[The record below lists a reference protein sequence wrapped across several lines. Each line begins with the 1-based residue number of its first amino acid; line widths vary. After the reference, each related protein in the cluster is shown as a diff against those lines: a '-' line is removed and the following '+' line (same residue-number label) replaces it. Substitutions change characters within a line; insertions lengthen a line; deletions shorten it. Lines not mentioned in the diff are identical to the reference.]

1 MSTTSISVTKNLTGS
16 INYVLY
22 GTGEKKKQHENDGTT
37 RAVAVSCSVKGGV
50 KSFWKLGNDIKRK
63 NSKIKN
69 VGYNVIQSFNDKQ
82 FNYKN
87 KKDSRIVNGLGVEL
101 AHRLFPNSPVL
112 VVTHND
118 GKGHKLHNH
127 IIVLNYDLQTQHAI
141 RKNRG
146 IRVVRAVNDKLMR
159 ENALSTVTYGRNFD
173 KEVNNQFDLLLI
185 ENLRDAQKSST
196 DFNDFLNRLK
206 ARGIKVSVNGHDSTK
221 KGLVYSMMD
230 MTATRKNKKTGKVES
245 HPRPRRR
252 KASRLGKEFTFD
264 ALQTQFIL
272 NRKKKEHD
280 RQIHLQEIKKMM
292 AERTRRQKRLGVSE
306 SLENADSHSKK
317 REKSDKKEV
326 QNQVTIKRIH
336 IDDAQTALTD
346 NSKSNDKQAIAE
358 LSDLGETSSIKKT
371 ARERSPRPQRDKK
384 SPKPKTTAKIQRKQ
398 KKQYNRKKYERIQL
412 PTINDTLLEINNK
425 QQKKRDDSK
434 QF

>member
-50 KSFWKLGNDIKRK
+50 KAFWKLGNDIKRK

-159 ENALSTVTYGRNFD
+159 ENSLSTVQYGRNFD
-173 KEVNNQFDLLLI
+173 KEVNKQFDLLLI

-196 DFNDFLNRLK
+196 DFSQFSNLLK
-206 ARGIKVSVNGHDSTK
+206 ARGINISVKGHDSTK

-230 MTATRKNKKTGKVES
+230 VTATRKNKKTGKVES

-280 RQIHLQEIKKMM
+280 RQIRLQEIKKMM
-292 AERTRRQKRLGVSE
+292 SERTRRQKRLEVVE
-306 SLENADSHSKK
+306 NLENTDNHAQK

-346 NSKSNDKQAIAE
+346 NSKSNDSQAIQE
-358 LSDLGETSSIKKT
+358 LSSLGETSSIKKT

-384 SPKPKTTAKIQRKQ
+384 SPKPKTTAKIQH
-398 KKQYNRKKYERIQL
+398 NRKKHEKIIL
-412 PTINDTLLEINNK
+412 PRGYDALLEINNE
-425 QQKKRDDSK
+425 QRKKYDDSK

>member
-37 RAVAVSCSVKGGV
+37 RAVAVSCSVRGGV
-50 KSFWKLGNDIKRK
+50 KTFWKLGNDIKRK

-69 VGYNVIQSFNDKQ
+69 VGYNIIQSFNDKQ

-87 KKDSRIVNGLGVEL
+87 KKDARIVNGLGVEL

-146 IRVVRAVNDKLMR
+146 IRVVRAVNDKLMK
-159 ENALSTVTYGRNFD
+159 ENSLDTVQYGRNFD

-185 ENLRDAQKSST
+185 SNLRDAQKSST
-196 DFNDFLNRLK
+196 DFSQFSNLLK
-206 ARGIKVSVNGHDSTK
+206 ARGINISVKGHDSIK

-252 KASRLGKEFTFD
+252 KASRLGKEFTYD

-280 RQIHLQEIKKMM
+280 RQIHLKEIKKMM
-292 AERTRRQKRLGVSE
+292 SERTRRQKRLEVAE
-306 SLENADSHSKK
+306 NLENTDNHAQK

-384 SPKPKTTAKIQRKQ
+384 SPKPKTTAKIQH
-398 KKQYNRKKYERIQL
+398 NRKKHKKIIL
-412 PTINDTLLEINNK
+412 PRGYDALLEINNE
-425 QQKKRDDSK
+425 QQKKHDDSK

>member
-22 GTGEKKKQHENDGTT
+22 GIGKKKKQNEKNNTT
-37 RAVAVSCSVKGGV
+37 RAVAVSCSVNGGV
-50 KSFWKLGNDIKRK
+50 KAFWKLGNDIKRK

-69 VGYNVIQSFNDKQ
+69 VGYNIIQSFNDKQ
-82 FNYKN
+82 FNYTN
-87 KKDSRIVNGLGVEL
+87 KKDARIVNGLGVEL

-141 RKNRG
+141 RKNRS
-146 IRVVRAVNDKLMR
+146 IKIVRAVNDKLMK
-159 ENALSTVTYGRNFD
+159 ENSLNTVTYGRNFD
-173 KEVNNQFDLLLI
+173 KEVNSQFDLLLI

-206 ARGIKVSVNGHDSTK
+206 ARGIKASLKGQQSTK

-230 MTATRKNKKTGKVES
+230 MTATRKNKRTGKVES

-264 ALQTQFIL
+264 ALQAQFIL

-292 AERTRRQKRLGVSE
+292 AERTRRQKRLEIAE
-306 SLENADSHSKK
+306 SLENTDNHSKK

-326 QNQVTIKRIH
+326 QNQVTIRRVH
-336 IDDAQTALTD
+336 IEDAENALTD
-346 NSKSNDKQAIAE
+346 NSKSNDKQAIQE
-358 LSDLGETSSIKKT
+358 LSDWGETSSIKKT
-371 ARERSPRPQRDKK
+371 ARERSPRPQSDNNK
-384 SPKPKTTAKIQRKQ
+384 SQKPKTTARNQH
-398 KKQYNRKKYERIQL
+398 NRKKHEKIIL
-412 PTINDTLLEINNK
+412 PTINDTLLEINNE
-425 QQKKRDDSK
+425 QQKKHDDSK

>member
-22 GTGEKKKQHENDGTT
+22 GTGEKKKQNENNGTT
-37 RAVAVSCSVKGGV
+37 RAVAVSCSVRGGV
-50 KSFWKLGNDIKRK
+50 KAFWKLGNDIKRK

-82 FNYKN
+82 FDYKN
-87 KKDSRIVNGLGVEL
+87 AKDARIVNGLGVEL

-127 IIVLNYDLQTQHAI
+127 IIVLNYDLQTQRAI

-146 IRVVRAVNDKLMR
+146 IRVVRAVNDKLMK
-159 ENALSTVTYGRNFD
+159 ENSLDTVEYDRNFD

-185 ENLRDAQKSST
+185 SNLRDAQKSST

-206 ARGIKVSVNGHDSTK
+206 ARGIKVSLKGHDSTK

-230 MTATRKNKKTGKVES
+230 MTATRKNKKTGKVEN
-245 HPRPRRR
+245 HPRARRR
-252 KASRLGKEFTFD
+252 KASRLGKEFTYD

-292 AERTRRQKRLGVSE
+292 AERTRRQKRLEVAE
-306 SLENADSHSKK
+306 SLENTDNHSKK

-346 NSKSNDKQAIAE
+346 NSKSNDSQAIQD
-358 LSDLGETSSIKKT
+358 LNDLGETSSIKKT
-371 ARERSPRPQRDKK
+371 VRKDSPRPQRKNKK
-384 SPKPKTTAKIQRKQ
+384 TETKTTAKIQRKQ
-398 KKQYNRKKYERIQL
+398 KKQYNRKKYEKIQL
-412 PTINDTLLEINNK
+412 PTINDTLLEVNNE
-425 QQKKRDDSK
+425 QQKKHDDSK

>member
-22 GTGEKKKQHENDGTT
+22 GTGEKKKQNEKNNTT

-50 KSFWKLGNDIKRK
+50 KAFWKLGNDIKRR

-69 VGYNVIQSFNDKQ
+69 VGYNIIQSFNDKQ
-82 FNYKN
+82 FDYRN
-87 KKDSRIVNGLGVEL
+87 KKDARIVNGLGVEL
-101 AHRLFPNSPVL
+101 AHRLFPNSPVF

-146 IRVVRAVNDKLMR
+146 IRVVRAVNDKLMK
-159 ENALSTVTYGRNFD
+159 ENSLNTVAYGRNFN
-173 KEVNNQFDLLLI
+173 KEVNNQFDLLLLSKL
-185 ENLRDAQKSST
+185 ENAQRQAI
-196 DFNDFLNRLK
+196 DFDDYTKRLNIL
-206 ARGIKVSVNGHDSTK
+206 GVSVVKKEKNGVT
-221 KGLVYSMMD
+221 GLTYKMIDKSH
-230 MTATRKNKKTGKVES
+230 KNKNDEVK
-245 HPRPRRR
+245 PRLRRR
-252 KASRLGKEFTFD
+252 KASRFGEQFTFTG
-264 ALQTQFIL
+264 LQTQFIL
-272 NRKKKEHD
+272 NRKKQEEE
-280 RQIHLQEIKKMM
+280 RQKHLKEIKKIMSV
-292 AERTRRQKRLGVSE
+292 RLKQHELVE
-306 SLENADSHSKK
+306 ITKNADSHSKK
-317 REKSDKKEV
+317 REKSDRKEV

-346 NSKSNDKQAIAE
+346 NSKSNDSQAIAE

-384 SPKPKTTAKIQRKQ
+384 SPKPKTTAKNQC
-398 KKQYNRKKYERIQL
+398 KKQYNRKKHEKIQL
-412 PTINDTLLEINNK
+412 PTADDILLEINNE
-425 QQKKRDDSK
+425 QQKKHDDSK

>member
-22 GTGEKKKQHENDGTT
+22 GTGEKKKQNENNGTT

-50 KSFWKLGNDIKRK
+50 KAFWKLGNDIKRR

-69 VGYNVIQSFNDKQ
+69 VGYNIIQSFNDKQ

-127 IIVLNYDLQTQHAI
+127 IIVLNYDLQTQKAI
-141 RKNRG
+141 RKNRS
-146 IRVVRAVNDKLMR
+146 IKIVRTVNDKLMK
-159 ENALSTVTYGRNFD
+159 ENSLDTVAYGRNFN
-173 KEVNNQFDLLLI
+173 KEVNNQFDLLLLSKL
-185 ENLRDAQKSST
+185 ENAQRQAI
-196 DFNDFLNRLK
+196 DFDDYTKRLDIL
-206 ARGIKVSVNGHDSTK
+206 GVSVVKKEKNGIT
-221 KGLVYSMMD
+221 GLTYKMIDKSH
-230 MTATRKNKKTGKVES
+230 KNKNDEVK
-245 HPRPRRR
+245 PRLRRR
-252 KASRLGKEFTFD
+252 KASRFGEQFTFTG
-264 ALQTQFIL
+264 LQTQFIL
-272 NRKKKEHD
+272 NRKKQEEE
-280 RQIHLQEIKKMM
+280 RQKHLKEIKKIMS
-292 AERTRRQKRLGVSE
+292 ARLKQHEPVE
-306 SLENADSHSKK
+306 ITKNVDSHSKK
-317 REKSDKKEV
+317 REKSDRKEV
-326 QNQVTIKRIH
+326 QNQTVIKRIH

-346 NSKSNDKQAIAE
+346 NSKSNDRQAIQE

-384 SPKPKTTAKIQRKQ
+384 SPKPKTTAKIQH
-398 KKQYNRKKYERIQL
+398 NRKKHEKIIL
-412 PTINDTLLEINNK
+412 PRGYDALLEINNE
-425 QQKKRDDSK
+425 QQKKHDDSK

>member
-22 GTGEKKKQHENDGTT
+22 GTGAKKKQHENDGTT

-50 KSFWKLGNDIKRK
+50 KAFWKLGNDIKRR

-69 VGYNVIQSFNDKQ
+69 AGYNIIQSFNDKQ
-82 FNYKN
+82 FDYRN
-87 KKDSRIVNGLGVEL
+87 KKDARIVNGLGVEL

-146 IRVVRAVNDKLMR
+146 IRVVRSVNDKLMK
-159 ENALSTVTYGRNFD
+159 ENSLDTVQYGRNFD

-206 ARGIKVSVNGHDSTK
+206 ARGIKVSLKGQQSTK

-252 KASRLGKEFTFD
+252 KASRLGKEFTYD
-264 ALQTQFIL
+264 ALQAQFIL

-292 AERTRRQKRLGVSE
+292 SERTRRQKRLEVSE
-306 SLENADSHSKK
+306 SLENTDNHSKK
-317 REKSDKKEV
+317 REKSDRKEV
-326 QNQVTIKRIH
+326 QNQTIIRRVH
-336 IDDAQTALTD
+336 VEDAQSSLTD
-346 NSKSNDKQAIAE
+346 NSKSNDKQAIQE
-358 LSDLGETSSIKKT
+358 LESLGEVSSSKKT
-371 ARERSPRPQRDKK
+371 ARERSPRPQRITK
-384 SPKPKTTAKIQRKQ
+384 SVKPKQTAKKQ
-398 KKQYNRKKYERIQL
+398 HNRKKHEKIIL
-412 PTINDTLLEINNK
+412 PTVDDVLLDINNE

>member
-22 GTGEKKKQHENDGTT
+22 GTGEKKKQNENNGTT
-37 RAVAVSCSVKGGV
+37 RAVAVSCSVKDGV
-50 KSFWKLGNDIKRK
+50 KAFWKLGNDIKRR

-69 VGYNVIQSFNDKQ
+69 VGYNIIQSFNDKQ
-82 FNYKN
+82 FDYKN
-87 KKDSRIVNGLGVEL
+87 KKDARIVNGLGVEL
-101 AHRLFPNSPVL
+101 AHRLFPNSPIL

-118 GKGHKLHNH
+118 GRGHKLHNH
-127 IIVLNYDLQTQHAI
+127 IIVLNYDLQTQKAI

-146 IRVVRAVNDKLMR
+146 IRVVRAVNDKLMK
-159 ENALSTVTYGRNFD
+159 ENSLSTVQYGRNFD

-185 ENLRDAQKSST
+185 SNLRDAQKSST

-206 ARGIKVSVNGHDSTK
+206 ARGIKVSVKGHDSTK

-230 MTATRKNKKTGKVES
+230 TTATRKNKKTGKVES

-264 ALQTQFIL
+264 TLQTQFIL

-280 RQIHLQEIKKMM
+280 RQIRLQEIKKMM
-292 AERTRRQKRLGVSE
+292 SERTRRQKRLEVAE
-306 SLENADSHSKK
+306 NLENTDSHSKK
-317 REKSDKKEV
+317 REKSDRKEV
-326 QNQVTIKRIH
+326 QNQTIIRRVH
-336 IDDAQTALTD
+336 IDDAESALTD
-346 NSKSNDKQAIAE
+346 NTKNNDRQALEE
-358 LSDLGETSSIKKT
+358 LSDLGEVSSSKT
-371 ARERSPRPQRDKK
+371 ATRKRSPRPQRDKK
-384 SPKPKTTAKIQRKQ
+384 IETKTTAKNQR
-398 KKQYNRKKYERIQL
+398 KKQYNRKKHEKIQL
-412 PTINDTLLEINNK
+412 PTVDDILLEINNE
-425 QQKKRDDSK
+425 QQKKHDDSK

>member
-1 MSTTSISVTKNLTGS
+1 MSTTSISVTKNLAGS

-22 GTGEKKKQHENDGTT
+22 GTGEKKKQNENNGTT

-50 KSFWKLGNDIKRK
+50 KAFWKLGNDIKRK

-69 VGYNVIQSFNDKQ
+69 VGYNIIQSFNDKQ
-82 FNYKN
+82 FNYTN
-87 KKDSRIVNGLGVEL
+87 KKDARIVNGLGVEL

-127 IIVLNYDLQTQHAI
+127 ILVLNYDMQTQHAI
-141 RKNRG
+141 RKNRS
-146 IRVVRAVNDKLMR
+146 IKAVRAVNDKLMR
-159 ENALSTVTYGRNFD
+159 ENALNTVTYGRNFD

-185 ENLRDAQKSST
+185 ANLRDAQKSST

-206 ARGIKVSVNGHDSTK
+206 ARGIKVSMKGHDSTK

-230 MTATRKNKKTGKVES
+230 MTAKRKNKKTGKVES

-264 ALQTQFIL
+264 VLQTQFIL

-280 RQIHLQEIKKMM
+280 RQIHLQEIQKMM
-292 AERTRRQKRLGVSE
+292 SERTRRQKRLE
-306 SLENADSHSKK
+306 ITENIENTDNHSKK

-326 QNQVTIKRIH
+326 QNQVTIRRVH
-336 IDDAQTALTD
+336 IEDAENALTD
-346 NSKSNDKQAIAE
+346 NTKSNDKQAIAE

-384 SPKPKTTAKIQRKQ
+384 SPEPKTTAKIQRKQ
-398 KKQYNRKKYERIQL
+398 KKHEKIIL
-412 PTINDTLLEINNK
+412 PRGYDALLEINNE
-425 QQKKRDDSK
+425 QQKKHDDSK

>member
-1 MSTTSISVTKNLTGS
+1 MTAS
-16 INYVLY
+16 INYVVY
-22 GTGEKKKQHENDGTT
+22 GNGEKYQKNKQNHTT
-37 RAVAVSCSVKGGV
+37 RAVAVTCTMQGGI
-50 KSFWKLGNDIKRK
+50 KQFLKFGNDIKRK

-69 VGYNVIQSFNDKQ
+69 VGYNIIQSFNDKQ
-82 FNYKN
+82 FDYKN
-87 KKDSRIVNGLGVEL
+87 PRDARIVNGLGVEL

-112 VVTHND
+112 TVTHND

-127 IIVLNYDLQTQHAI
+127 IIVLNYDLQTQKAI

-159 ENALSTVTYGRNFD
+159 ENSLSTVQYGRNFD

-185 ENLRDAQKSST
+185 SNLRDAQKSST

-206 ARGIKVSVNGHDSTK
+206 ARGIKVSVKGQQGTK

-230 MTATRKNKKTGKVES
+230 MTATRKNKRTGKVEN

-252 KASRLGKEFTFD
+252 KASRLGKEFTYD

-292 AERTRRQKRLGVSE
+292 AERTRRQKRLEVAE
-306 SLENADSHSKK
+306 SLENTDNHSKK

-346 NSKSNDKQAIAE
+346 NSKSNDKQAIQE
-358 LSDLGETSSIKKT
+358 LSSLGETSSIKKT

-384 SPKPKTTAKIQRKQ
+384 TETKTTAKIQRKP
-398 KKQYNRKKYERIQL
+398 KQYNRKKHEKIIL
-412 PTINDTLLEINNK
+412 PTANDALLEINNE
-425 QQKKRDDSK
+425 QQKKHDDSK

>member
-22 GTGEKKKQHENDGTT
+22 GTGEKKKQYENDGTT

-69 VGYNVIQSFNDKQ
+69 VGYNIIQSFNDKQ
-82 FNYKN
+82 FDYRN
-87 KKDSRIVNGLGVEL
+87 KKDARIVNGLGVEL

-112 VVTHND
+112 IVTHND

-127 IIVLNYDLQTQHAI
+127 IIVLNYDLQTQKAI
-141 RKNRG
+141 RKNRS
-146 IRVVRAVNDKLMR
+146 IKIVRAVNDKLMK
-159 ENALSTVTYGRNFD
+159 ENSLSTVQYGRNFD

-185 ENLRDAQKSST
+185 SNIRDAQKSST
-196 DFNDFLNRLK
+196 DFSQFSNLLK
-206 ARGIKVSVNGHDSTK
+206 ARGINISIKGHDSTK

-264 ALQTQFIL
+264 VLQTQFIL

-280 RQIHLQEIKKMM
+280 RQIRLQEIKKMM
-292 AERTRRQKRLGVSE
+292 SERTRRQKRLEIAE
-306 SLENADSHSKK
+306 SLENTDNHSKK

-326 QNQVTIKRIH
+326 QNQVTIRRVH
-336 IDDAQTALTD
+336 IEDAEIALTD
-346 NSKSNDKQAIAE
+346 NSKSNDRQAIQD
-358 LSDLGETSSIKKT
+358 LNDLGETSSIKKT
-371 ARERSPRPQRDKK
+371 ARERSPRPQRKNKK
-384 SPKPKTTAKIQRKQ
+384 TETKTTATIQH
-398 KKQYNRKKYERIQL
+398 NRKKHEKIQL
-412 PTINDTLLEINNK
+412 PTVDNILLEINNE
-425 QQKKRDDSK
+425 QQKKHDDSK

>member
-22 GTGEKKKQHENDGTT
+22 GTGEKKKQNENNGTT

-50 KSFWKLGNDIKRK
+50 KAFWKLGNDIKRR

-69 VGYNVIQSFNDKQ
+69 VGYNIIQSFNDKQ

-118 GKGHKLHNH
+118 GKGHKIHNH
-127 IIVLNYDLQTQHAI
+127 IILLNYYLQTQKAI
-141 RKNRG
+141 RKNRS
-146 IRVVRAVNDKLMR
+146 IKIVRTVNDKLMK
-159 ENALSTVTYGRNFD
+159 ENSLDTVAYGRNFN
-173 KEVNNQFDLLLI
+173 KEVNNQFDLLLLSKL
-185 ENLRDAQKSST
+185 ENAQRQAI
-196 DFNDFLNRLK
+196 DFDDYTKRLDIL
-206 ARGIKVSVNGHDSTK
+206 GVSVVKKEKNGIT
-221 KGLVYSMMD
+221 GLTYKMIDKSH
-230 MTATRKNKKTGKVES
+230 KNKNDEVK
-245 HPRPRRR
+245 PRLRRR
-252 KASRLGKEFTFD
+252 KASRFGEQFTFTG
-264 ALQTQFIL
+264 LQTQFIL
-272 NRKKKEHD
+272 NRKKQEEE
-280 RQIHLQEIKKMM
+280 RQKHLKEIKKIMS
-292 AERTRRQKRLGVSE
+292 ARLKQHEPVE
-306 SLENADSHSKK
+306 ITKNVDSHSKK
-317 REKSDKKEV
+317 REKSDRKEV
-326 QNQVTIKRIH
+326 QNQTVIKRIH

-346 NSKSNDKQAIAE
+346 NSKSNDRQAIQE

-384 SPKPKTTAKIQRKQ
+384 SPKPKTTAKIQH
-398 KKQYNRKKYERIQL
+398 NRKKHEKIIL
-412 PTINDTLLEINNK
+412 PRGYDALLEINNE
-425 QQKKRDDSK
+425 QQKKHDDSK

>member
-22 GTGEKKKQHENDGTT
+22 GTGEKKKQNEKNNTT
-37 RAVAVSCSVKGGV
+37 RAVAVSCSVRSGV
-50 KSFWKLGNDIKRK
+50 KAFWKLGNDIKRR

-69 VGYNVIQSFNDKQ
+69 VGYNIIQSFNDKQ
-82 FNYKN
+82 FDYKN
-87 KKDSRIVNGLGVEL
+87 KKDARIVNGLGVEL

-127 IIVLNYDLQTQHAI
+127 IIVLNYNLQTQKAI

-146 IRVVRAVNDKLMR
+146 IRVVRAVNDKLMK
-159 ENALSTVTYGRNFD
+159 ENSLDTVTYGRNFN

-185 ENLRDAQKSST
+185 SNLRDAQKSST

-206 ARGIKVSVNGHDSTK
+206 ARGIKVSVKGQQGTK

-230 MTATRKNKKTGKVES
+230 VTATRKNKKTGKVES

-264 ALQTQFIL
+264 VLQTQFIL

-280 RQIHLQEIKKMM
+280 RQIHLKEIQKMM
-292 AERTRRQKRLGVSE
+292 SERTRRQQKRLEVAE
-306 SLENADSHSKK
+306 SLENTDNHSKK
-317 REKSDKKEV
+317 REKSDRKEV
-326 QNQVTIKRIH
+326 QNQTVIKRIH
-336 IDDAQTALTD
+336 IDDAQTALID
-346 NSKSNDKQAIAE
+346 NSKSNDRQAIQE

-384 SPKPKTTAKIQRKQ
+384 SPKPKTTAKIQH
-398 KKQYNRKKYERIQL
+398 NRKKHEKIIL
-412 PTINDTLLEINNK
+412 PTINDTLLEINNE
-425 QQKKRDDSK
+425 QQKKHDDSK

>member
-37 RAVAVSCSVKGGV
+37 RAVAVSCSVRSGV
-50 KSFWKLGNDIKRK
+50 KAFWKLGNDIKRR

-69 VGYNVIQSFNDKQ
+69 VGYNIIQSFNDKQ
-82 FNYKN
+82 FDYRN
-87 KKDSRIVNGLGVEL
+87 KKDARIVNGLGVEL
-101 AHRLFPNSPVL
+101 AYRLFPNSPVL

-127 IIVLNYDLQTQHAI
+127 ILVLNYDMQTQHAI
-141 RKNRG
+141 RKNRS
-146 IRVVRAVNDKLMR
+146 IKAVRAVNDKLMR
-159 ENALSTVTYGRNFD
+159 ENSLNTVTYGRNFD

-196 DFNDFLNRLK
+196 DFSQFSNLLK
-206 ARGIKVSVNGHDSTK
+206 ARGINVSVKGQQGTK

-272 NRKKKEHD
+272 NRKRKEHD
-280 RQIHLQEIKKMM
+280 RQTRLKEIKKMM
-292 AERTRRQKRLGVSE
+292 SERTRRQKRLE
-306 SLENADSHSKK
+306 IAENLENTDNHAQK

-384 SPKPKTTAKIQRKQ
+384 SPKPKTTAKIQH
-398 KKQYNRKKYERIQL
+398 NRKKHEKIIL
-412 PTINDTLLEINNK
+412 PRGYDALLEINNE
-425 QQKKRDDSK
+425 QQKKHDDSK

>member
-50 KSFWKLGNDIKRK
+50 KTFWKLGNDIKRR

-69 VGYNVIQSFNDKQ
+69 VGYNIIQSFNDKQ
-82 FNYKN
+82 FDYKN
-87 KKDSRIVNGLGVEL
+87 KKDARIVNGLGVEL
-101 AHRLFPNSPVL
+101 AHRLFPNSPVF

-127 IIVLNYDLQTQHAI
+127 ILVLNYDMQTQHAI
-141 RKNRG
+141 RKNRS
-146 IRVVRAVNDKLMR
+146 IKAVRAVNDKLMR

-196 DFNDFLNRLK
+196 DFSQFSNLLK
-206 ARGIKVSVNGHDSTK
+206 ARGINISMKGHDSTK

-280 RQIHLQEIKKMM
+280 RQTRLKEIKKMM
-292 AERTRRQKRLGVSE
+292 SERTRRQKRLEVAE
-306 SLENADSHSKK
+306 NLENADNHSKK
-317 REKSDKKEV
+317 REKSDRKEV
-326 QNQVTIKRIH
+326 QNQTIIRRVH
-336 IDDAQTALTD
+336 IEQAENDLQDNTA
-346 NSKSNDKQAIAE
+346 SNDKSAIQE
-358 LSDLGETSSIKKT
+358 LEDFGEVSSIKKT

-384 SPKPKTTAKIQRKQ
+384 IEIKTTAKNQRK
-398 KKQYNRKKYERIQL
+398 KHEKIQL
-412 PTINDTLLEINNK
+412 PTADDILLEINNE
-425 QQKKRDDSK
+425 QQKKHDDSK

>member
-1 MSTTSISVTKNLTGS
+1 MSITKISVTKNLTGS
-16 INYVLY
+16 INYVVY
-22 GTGEKKKQHENDGTT
+22 GNGEKYQKNKQNHTT
-37 RAVAVSCSVKGGV
+37 RAVAVTCTMQGGI
-50 KSFWKLGNDIKRK
+50 KQFLKFGNDIKRK

-69 VGYNVIQSFNDKQ
+69 VGYNIIQSFNDKQ
-82 FNYKN
+82 FDYKN
-87 KKDSRIVNGLGVEL
+87 PRDARIVNGLGIEL
-101 AHRLFPNSPVL
+101 AKRLFPNSAVL
-112 VVTHND
+112 CITHND
-118 GKGHKLHNH
+118 GKNHHLHNH
-127 IIVLNYDLQTQHAI
+127 LIILNYDLQTGKAI
-141 RKNRG
+141 RKGRG
-146 IRVVRAVNDKLMR
+146 IRKIRAVNDKLMR
-159 ENALSTVTYGRNFD
+159 ENSLDTVTYGRNFD
-173 KEVNNQFDLLLI
+173 KEINSQFDLLLI
-185 ENLRDAQKSST
+185 SNLRDAQKSST

-206 ARGIKVSVNGHDSTK
+206 TRGIKVSVKGHDSTK

-280 RQIHLQEIKKMM
+280 RQTRLKEIKKMM
-292 AERTRRQKRLGVSE
+292 SERTRRQKRLEIAE
-306 SLENADSHSKK
+306 SLENTDNHSKK
-317 REKSDKKEV
+317 REKSDRKEV
-326 QNQVTIKRIH
+326 QNQTVIKRIH

-346 NSKSNDKQAIAE
+346 NSKSNDRQAIQE

-384 SPKPKTTAKIQRKQ
+384 PKVQTTAKIQH
-398 KKQYNRKKYERIQL
+398 NRKKHEKIIL
-412 PTINDTLLEINNK
+412 PRGYDALLEINNE
-425 QQKKRDDSK
+425 QQKKHDDSK

>member
-22 GTGEKKKQHENDGTT
+22 GTGEKKKQNENDGTT
-37 RAVAVSCSVKGGV
+37 RAVAVSCSVRGGV
-50 KSFWKLGNDIKRK
+50 KAFWKLGNDIKRK

-69 VGYNVIQSFNDKQ
+69 IGYNIIQSFNDKQ
-82 FNYKN
+82 FDYRN
-87 KKDSRIVNGLGVEL
+87 KKDARIVNGLGVEL
-101 AHRLFPNSPVL
+101 AHRLFPNSPVF

-127 IIVLNYDLQTQHAI
+127 IIVLNYDLQTQKAI
-141 RKNRG
+141 RKNRS
-146 IRVVRAVNDKLMR
+146 IKIVRAVNDKLMK
-159 ENALSTVTYGRNFD
+159 ENSLNTVAYGRNFS

-185 ENLRDAQKSST
+185 SNLRDAQKSST
-196 DFNDFLNRLK
+196 DFSQFSNLLK
-206 ARGIKVSVNGHDSTK
+206 ARGINISIKGHDSTK

-280 RQIHLQEIKKMM
+280 RQIHLQEIQKMM
-292 AERTRRQKRLGVSE
+292 SERTRRQKRLE
-306 SLENADSHSKK
+306 TIENLENTDNHSKK

-326 QNQVTIKRIH
+326 QNQTVIKRIH

-346 NSKSNDKQAIAE
+346 NSKSNDRQALQDLE
-358 LSDLGETSSIKKT
+358 SLGEVSSSKTT
-371 ARERSPRPQRDKK
+371 ARKRSPRPQRDKK
-384 SPKPKTTAKIQRKQ
+384 IETKTTAKNQC
-398 KKQYNRKKYERIQL
+398 KKQYNRKKHEKIQL
-412 PTINDTLLEINNK
+412 PTADDILLEINNE
-425 QQKKRDDSK
+425 QQKKHDDSK

>member
-37 RAVAVSCSVKGGV
+37 RAVAVSCSVRGGV
-50 KSFWKLGNDIKRK
+50 RAFWKLGNDIKRR

-69 VGYNVIQSFNDKQ
+69 VGYNIIQSFNDKQ
-82 FNYKN
+82 FDYRN
-87 KKDSRIVNGLGVEL
+87 KKDARIVNGLGVEL

-127 IIVLNYDLQTQHAI
+127 IIVLNYNLQTQKAI

-146 IRVVRAVNDKLMR
+146 IRVVRAVNDKLMT
-159 ENALSTVTYGRNFD
+159 ENSLDTVTYGRNFN

-185 ENLRDAQKSST
+185 SNLRDAQKSST

-206 ARGIKVSVNGHDSTK
+206 ARGIKVSVKGQQGTK

-245 HPRPRRR
+245 HPRLRRR

-280 RQIHLQEIKKMM
+280 RQTRLKEIKKMM
-292 AERTRRQKRLGVSE
+292 SERTRRQKRLEIAE
-306 SLENADSHSKK
+306 SLENTDNHSKK
-317 REKSDKKEV
+317 REKSDRKEV
-326 QNQVTIKRIH
+326 QNQTVIKRIH

-346 NSKSNDKQAIAE
+346 NSKSNDRQAIQE

-384 SPKPKTTAKIQRKQ
+384 TETKTTAKIQRKQ
-398 KKQYNRKKYERIQL
+398 KKQYNRKKYEKIQL
-412 PTINDTLLEINNK
+412 PTINDTLLEINNE
-425 QQKKRDDSK
+425 QQRKHDDSK

>member
-22 GTGEKKKQHENDGTT
+22 GTGEKKKQNENDGTT
-37 RAVAVSCSVKGGV
+37 RAVAVSCSVRGGV
-50 KSFWKLGNDIKRK
+50 KAFWKLGNDIKRK

-69 VGYNVIQSFNDKQ
+69 IGYNIIQSFNDKQ
-82 FNYKN
+82 FDYRN
-87 KKDSRIVNGLGVEL
+87 KKDARIVNGLGVEL
-101 AHRLFPNSPVL
+101 AHRLFPNSPVF

-127 IIVLNYDLQTQHAI
+127 IIVLNYDLQTQKAI
-141 RKNRG
+141 RKNRS
-146 IRVVRAVNDKLMR
+146 IKIVRAVNDKLMK
-159 ENALSTVTYGRNFD
+159 ENSLNTVAYGRNFN

-185 ENLRDAQKSST
+185 SNLRDAQKSST
-196 DFNDFLNRLK
+196 DFSQFSNLLK
-206 ARGIKVSVNGHDSTK
+206 ARGINISIKGHDSTK

-280 RQIHLQEIKKMM
+280 RQIHLQEIQKMM
-292 AERTRRQKRLGVSE
+292 SERTRRQKRLEIAE
-306 SLENADSHSKK
+306 SLENTDNRSKK

-326 QNQVTIKRIH
+326 QNQVTIRRVH
-336 IDDAQTALTD
+336 IEDAKNALTD
-346 NSKSNDKQAIAE
+346 NSKSNDRQAIQD
-358 LSDLGETSSIKKT
+358 LNDLGETSSIKKT
-371 ARERSPRPQRDKK
+371 ARERSPRPQRKNK
-384 SPKPKTTAKIQRKQ
+384 NAEAKTTAKIQHNN
-398 KKQYNRKKYERIQL
+398 NRKKHEKIIL
-412 PTINDTLLEINNK
+412 PRGYDALLEINNE
-425 QQKKRDDSK
+425 QQKKHDDSK

>member
-37 RAVAVSCSVKGGV
+37 RAVAVSCSVRGGV
-50 KSFWKLGNDIKRK
+50 KTFWKLGNDIKRK

-69 VGYNVIQSFNDKQ
+69 VGYNIIQSFNDKQ

-87 KKDSRIVNGLGVEL
+87 KKDARIVNGLGVEL

-146 IRVVRAVNDKLMR
+146 IRVVRAVNDKLMK
-159 ENALSTVTYGRNFD
+159 ENSLDTVQYGRNFD

-185 ENLRDAQKSST
+185 SNLRDAQKSST
-196 DFNDFLNRLK
+196 DFSQFSNLLK
-206 ARGIKVSVNGHDSTK
+206 ARGINISVKGHDSIK

-252 KASRLGKEFTFD
+252 KASRLGKEFTYD

-280 RQIHLQEIKKMM
+280 RQIRLQEIKKMM
-292 AERTRRQKRLGVSE
+292 SERTRRQKRLEVAE
-306 SLENADSHSKK
+306 NLENTDNHAQK

-384 SPKPKTTAKIQRKQ
+384 SPKPKTTAKIQH
-398 KKQYNRKKYERIQL
+398 NRKKHKKIIL
-412 PTINDTLLEINNK
+412 PRGYDALLEINNE
-425 QQKKRDDSK
+425 QQKKHDDSK

>member
-37 RAVAVSCSVKGGV
+37 RAVAVSCSVNGGV
-50 KSFWKLGNDIKRK
+50 KAFWKLGNDIKRK

-69 VGYNVIQSFNDKQ
+69 VGYNIIQSFNDKQ

-87 KKDSRIVNGLGVEL
+87 KKDARIVNGLGVEL
-101 AHRLFPNSPVL
+101 AHRLFPNSPFL
-112 VVTHND
+112 IVTHND

-127 IIVLNYDLQTQHAI
+127 IIVLNYDLQTQKAI
-141 RKNRG
+141 RKNRS
-146 IRVVRAVNDKLMR
+146 IKIVRAVNDKLMK
-159 ENALSTVTYGRNFD
+159 ENSLSTVQYGRNFE

-185 ENLRDAQKSST
+185 SNLRDAQKSST

-206 ARGIKVSVNGHDSTK
+206 ARGIKVSVKGQQGTK

-230 MTATRKNKKTGKVES
+230 MTATRKNKRTGKVEN

-292 AERTRRQKRLGVSE
+292 AERTRRQKRLE
-306 SLENADSHSKK
+306 IAENLENADNHSEK
-317 REKSDKKEV
+317 REKSDRKEV
-326 QNQVTIKRIH
+326 QNQTVIKRIH

-346 NSKSNDKQAIAE
+346 NSKSNDRQAIQE

-371 ARERSPRPQRDKK
+371 ARERSPRPQRDEKL
-384 SPKPKTTAKIQRKQ
+384 PKPKTTAKIQH
-398 KKQYNRKKYERIQL
+398 NRKKHEKIIL
-412 PTINDTLLEINNK
+412 PRGYDALLEINNE
-425 QQKKRDDSK
+425 QQKKKDDSK

>member
-22 GTGEKKKQHENDGTT
+22 GTGEKKKQNENDGTT

-159 ENALSTVTYGRNFD
+159 ENLLSTVQYGRNFD

-185 ENLRDAQKSST
+185 SNIRDAQKSST

-206 ARGIKVSVNGHDSTK
+206 ARGIKVSLKGQQSTK

-230 MTATRKNKKTGKVES
+230 MTATRKNKKTGKVEN

-252 KASRLGKEFTFD
+252 KASRLGKEFTYD

-280 RQIHLQEIKKMM
+280 RQIHLKEIQKMM
-292 AERTRRQKRLGVSE
+292 SERTRRQQKRLEVAE
-306 SLENADSHSKK
+306 SLENTDNHSKK

-326 QNQVTIKRIH
+326 QNQTIIRRVH
-336 IDDAQTALTD
+336 IDDAESALTD
-346 NSKSNDKQAIAE
+346 NTKSNDRQALEE
-358 LSDLGETSSIKKT
+358 LSDLGEVSSSKT
-371 ARERSPRPQRDKK
+371 ATRKRSPRPQRDKK
-384 SPKPKTTAKIQRKQ
+384 IEIKTTAKNQR
-398 KKQYNRKKYERIQL
+398 KKQYNRKKHEKIQL
-412 PTINDTLLEINNK
+412 PTADDILLEINNE
-425 QQKKRDDSK
+425 QQKKHDDSE